1 MKLYLENHNFELNQ
15 KLNEFNELNSSSSV
29 FLRNINDLPIEKKHK
44 KAIIYRNVYLT
55 FHLLDDLFLN

>member
-29 FLRNINDLPIEKKHK
+29 FLRNINDLPIEKK
-44 KAIIYRNVYLT
+44 T
-55 FHLLDDLFLN
+55 